1 MSWIFGDRGPRRFS
15 ASILNQ
21 VNTGSNIAVLGAG
34 SWGTALALVM
44 ARNGARVTLWGKNG
58 DRIRQMAAAHENKD
72 YLPGFPF
79 PDSLAVTDDLDA
91 VVSAHSRFLVV
102 VPSRAFR
109 TTLQKLVEHG
119 LREEPAIAWGTK
131 GFDPTS
137 TQLLSEVAA
146 EELGEGARLAAI
158 SGPSFAREVAAGLPT
173 ALAVASHDQVVSE
186 EFARLLRGE
195 RLRVYTNDDLVGVQ
209 IGGAVKNVIAVATGI
224 SDGLG
229 FGANARSALITRGLA
244 EINRLGLACGASPQT
259 LMGLAG
265 LGDLVLTCTDDQS
278 RNRRLGLGI
287 GRGQAPADIAESIGQ
302 EVESLV
308 TTREL
313 SRFAREKRVEMPITE
328 QVYNVLY
335 NNGSALESV
344 EALLNRDPTRE

>member
-1 MSWIFGDRGPRRFS
+1 
-15 ASILNQ
+15 
-21 VNTGSNIAVLGAG
+21 VNTDNNIAVLGAG
-34 SWGTALALVM
+34 SWGTALALVI
-44 ARNGARVTLWGKNG
+44 ARNGAQVTLWGKNG
-58 DRIRQMAAAHENKD
+58 DRVRQMSAVRENMD

-79 PDSLAVTDDLDA
+79 PDSLLVTDDLDK
-91 VVSAHSRFLVV
+91 VVSVHSRFLVV

-109 TTLQKLVEHG
+109 ETMQKLVHYG
-119 LREEPAIAWGTK
+119 LRNESAIAWGTK

-146 EELGEGARLAAI
+146 QELGEGAKLAVV

-173 ALAVASHDQVVSE
+173 ALAIASHDQEVSE

-195 RLRVYTNDDLVGVQ
+195 CMRVYTNDDLVGVQ

-229 FGANARSALITRGLA
+229 FGANARAALITRGLA

-287 GRGQAPADIAESIGQ
+287 GQGQTPTEIVANIGQ

-313 SRFAREKRVEMPITE
+313 ARLAREKQVEMPITE

-335 NNGSALESV
+335 NNRSALESV